1 MIGAANIIWYL
12 YLSIKVYRYKI
23 KKLNDPIFVSC
34 ISDLVEQ
41 NNQTY
46 DQDATIKWKNFKIGD
61 KPKSSASIGYLPIM
75 AFLFIICI
83 EQTSW
88 HYLVKKMSPD
98 DIMKSAACK
107 LFLKI

>member
-1 MIGAANIIWYL
+1 MIGAANVIWYL

-23 KKLNDPIFVSC
+23 KKLNEPIFVSC

-46 DQDATIKWKNFKIGD
+46 DQDAKIKWKNFQIGD

-83 EQTSW
+83 EQTS
-88 HYLVKKMSPD
+88 
-98 DIMKSAACK
+98 
-107 LFLKI
+107 